1 MPFFQPNPR
10 RSPFPERNR
19 QGYGP
24 PNQGRREQPFFNQYQ
39 GRREQSFFN
48 QNRGRQEQPFFNQ
61 YQGRQEQPFYYQNQG
76 FQEQPYYYPDQQY
89 PAPGLGG
96 GGLTNNL
103 NTLMGHAGTIT
114 NGVNMFRQLGSI
126 MSLFR

>member
-10 RSPFPERNR
+10 RSPFPERYR
-19 QGYGP
+19 QDFGP
-24 PNQGRREQPFFNQYQ
+24 PNQGRREQPFFNPNQ
-39 GRREQSFFN
+39 GRRE
-48 QNRGRQEQPFFNQ
+48 R
-61 YQGRQEQPFYYQNQG
+61 PFYYQNQG
-76 FQEQPYYYPDQQY
+76 RQEQPYYYQNQGRQEQPYYYQNQGRQEQPYYYPDQQY
-89 PAPGLGG
+89 QAPGF